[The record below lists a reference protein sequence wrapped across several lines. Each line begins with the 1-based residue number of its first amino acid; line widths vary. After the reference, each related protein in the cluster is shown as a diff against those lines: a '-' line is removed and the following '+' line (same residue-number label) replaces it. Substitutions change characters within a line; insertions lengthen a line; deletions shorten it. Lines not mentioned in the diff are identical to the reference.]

1 MATQLTP
8 YAVARVRRWMLLLA
22 TDQTA
27 PPWSPALGASTPASL
42 RAAAWWLV
50 AQGHAAG
57 LDHQMVCILLALG
70 IADDVGGEAEE
81 LGGEALPR
89 DAA

>member
-8 YAVARVRRWMLLLA
+8 YAAARVRRWMLLLS
-22 TDQTA
+22 TDATA
-27 PPWSPALGASTPASL
+27 PPWNPRLGASTPASL

-50 AQGHAAG
+50 ARGHAAG
-57 LDHQMVCILLALG
+57 LDHQMVCILLALA
-70 IADDVGGEAEE
+70 IADDLDGAGEEPGGEP
-81 LGGEALPR
+81 LPR

>member
-8 YAVARVRRWMLLLA
+8 YAAARVRRWMLLLS
-22 TDQTA
+22 TDATA
-27 PPWSPALGASTPASL
+27 PPWNPRLGASTPASL

-50 AQGHAAG
+50 ARGHAAG
-57 LDHQMVCILLALG
+57 LDHQMVCILLALYL
-70 IADDVGGEAEE
+70 ADRPGEAGDE
-81 LGGEALPR
+81 LGGELLPR

>member
-8 YAVARVRRWMLLLA
+8 YAAARVRRWMLLLA
-22 TDQTA
+22 SDETA
-27 PPWSPALGASTPASL
+27 PPWNPTLGASTPASL

-50 AQGHAAG
+50 ARGHAAG
-57 LDHQMVCILLALG
+57 LDHQMVCILLAFA
-70 IADDVGGEAEE
+70 IADDVGGAGEE
-81 LGGEALPR
+81 LGGESLPR

>member
-8 YAVARVRRWMLLLA
+8 YAAARVRRWMLLLA
-22 TDQTA
+22 TDETA
-27 PPWSPALGASTPASL
+27 PRWSPMVGASTPASL

-50 AQGHAAG
+50 ARGHAAG
-57 LDHQMVCILLALG
+57 LDHQMVCILLALA
-70 IADDVGGEAEE
+70 IADDLGEGGEE
-81 LGGEALPR
+81 LGGEPLPR